1 MFSGLIEAVGTVA
14 LATRTPAGLGLRVR
28 CRLAAELAAGDSI
41 AVNGVCL
48 TAVETDDEA
57 FTADVS
63 PETARVTTLG
73 AVAEGMLVNLE
84 RPLRADGRIG
94 GHFVLGHVDATGRV
108 AEIREEAEYRRL
120 GFEHPPALKPL
131 IVPKGS
137 IAVDGISLTVA
148 ALGRASVRCSDR
160 ALHLGSHASPVS
172 QGGRRGESRVR
183 YHRQVRAQ
191 CGGSDTQCG
200 GGRAGGVR
208 SGREALTAKRKTDR
222 ETPPGPRP
230 VARTPGL
237 FAPVDQAVE
246 AIRKG
251 EMVIVVDDEDRENE
265 GDLTIAAE
273 RITPEAI
280 NFMARFGRGLI
291 CLPMTG
297 ERLDELQI
305 PMMVRENTSRFET
318 AFAVSIEARDVT
330 STGISAAD
338 RAATVR
344 VAIDPA
350 TRPADLAQPGHMFPL
365 RARRGGVLVRAGQTE
380 AAVDL
385 ARLAGLYSAA

>member
-108 AEIREEAEYRRL
+108 TEIREEAEYRRL

-148 ALGRASVRCSDR
+148 ALDVHRFDVQIVPYTWDHTRLRSA
-160 ALHLGSHASPVS
+160 
-172 QGGRRGESRVR
+172 RV
-183 YHRQVRAQ
+183 
-191 CGGSDTQCG
+191 GD
-200 GGRAGGVR
+200 
-208 SGREALTAKRKTDR
+208 
-222 ETPPGPRP
+222 
-230 VARTPGL
+230 
-237 FAPVDQAVE
+237 AVNLE
-246 AIRKG
+246 CDIIGKY
-251 EMVIVVDDEDRENE
+251 VLN
-265 GDLTIAAE
+265 AAE
-273 RITPEAI
+273 
-280 NFMARFGRGLI
+280 
-291 CLPMTG
+291 
-297 ERLDELQI
+297 
-305 PMMVRENTSRFET
+305 
-318 AFAVSIEARDVT
+318 
-330 STGISAAD
+330 
-338 RAATVR
+338 
-344 VAIDPA
+344 A
-350 TRPADLAQPGHMFPL
+350 TRNAVADGAAGSGPGGEH
-365 RARRGGVLVRAGQTE
+365 
-380 AAVDL
+380 
-385 ARLAGLYSAA
+385 

>member
-108 AEIREEAEYRRL
+108 EEIREEAEYRRL
-120 GFEHPPALKPL
+120 SFEHPPALKPL

-148 ALGRASVRCSDR
+148 ALDVHRFDVQIVPYTWDHTRLRSA
-160 ALHLGSHASPVS
+160 
-172 QGGRRGESRVR
+172 RV
-183 YHRQVRAQ
+183 
-191 CGGSDTQCG
+191 GD
-200 GGRAGGVR
+200 
-208 SGREALTAKRKTDR
+208 
-222 ETPPGPRP
+222 
-230 VARTPGL
+230 
-237 FAPVDQAVE
+237 AVNLE
-246 AIRKG
+246 CDIIGKY
-251 EMVIVVDDEDRENE
+251 VLN
-265 GDLTIAAE
+265 AAE
-273 RITPEAI
+273 
-280 NFMARFGRGLI
+280 
-291 CLPMTG
+291 
-297 ERLDELQI
+297 
-305 PMMVRENTSRFET
+305 
-318 AFAVSIEARDVT
+318 
-330 STGISAAD
+330 
-338 RAATVR
+338 
-344 VAIDPA
+344 A
-350 TRPADLAQPGHMFPL
+350 TRNAVADGPAGSGPGGEH
-365 RARRGGVLVRAGQTE
+365 
-380 AAVDL
+380 
-385 ARLAGLYSAA
+385 